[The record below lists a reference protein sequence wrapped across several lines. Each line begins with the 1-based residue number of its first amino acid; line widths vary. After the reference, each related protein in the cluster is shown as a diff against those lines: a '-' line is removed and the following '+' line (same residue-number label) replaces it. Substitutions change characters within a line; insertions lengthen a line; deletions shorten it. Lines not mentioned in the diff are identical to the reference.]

1 MMKTI
6 IKAAQKIT
14 DPPLLVPDD
23 GFILP
28 VRTVPGG
35 LNFYRSGTTDR
46 IEALETKARPDI
58 GLEMVQNRRE
68 HIMAA
73 FHVDWMQLPDN
84 KGKSPNMTAT
94 EVMARQEEKMRLMGP
109 MIGRLQVEFLGPLID
124 RVFKIMTRRR
134 LIPEPPALLQGM
146 DMKIEYVSPIAR
158 AQKTNQMFTI
168 TRLFESISPLL
179 QIKPELLDNMNV
191 DETFRYFHHLL
202 DAPPQILN
210 EKEEVEQ
217 VRQERQEQ
225 QQAMAEAEQA
235 QQESQAAKNVA
246 EAGKANSEAGQIG

>member
-1 MMKTI
+1 
-6 IKAAQKIT
+6 
-14 DPPLLVPDD
+14 
-23 GFILP
+23 
-28 VRTVPGG
+28 
-35 LNFYRSGTTDR
+35 
-46 IEALETKARPDI
+46 
-58 GLEMVQNRRE
+58 
-68 HIMAA
+68 
-73 FHVDWMQLPDN
+73 
-84 KGKSPNMTAT
+84 
-94 EVMARQEEKMRLMGP
+94 MARQEEKMRLMGP

-168 TRLFESISPLL
+168 TRLFESMSPLL

-202 DAPPQILN
+202 DAPPLILN